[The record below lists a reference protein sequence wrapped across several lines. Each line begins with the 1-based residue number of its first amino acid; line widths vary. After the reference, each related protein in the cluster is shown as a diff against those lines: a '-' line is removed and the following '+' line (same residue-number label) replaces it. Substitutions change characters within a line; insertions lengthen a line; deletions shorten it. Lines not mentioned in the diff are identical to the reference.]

1 MFSCPFNDYFPVC
14 VGVGGDEYAVPTE
27 AGDPW
32 SWSYGDSEQPEVG
45 ADWFYTGAAPTLI
58 TEPILQAS
66 LMYSQIIHVVL
77 CASMS
82 LFLIC
87 SGMPH
92 PFTYLYCVTVCT

>member
-1 MFSCPFNDYFPVC
+1 MC